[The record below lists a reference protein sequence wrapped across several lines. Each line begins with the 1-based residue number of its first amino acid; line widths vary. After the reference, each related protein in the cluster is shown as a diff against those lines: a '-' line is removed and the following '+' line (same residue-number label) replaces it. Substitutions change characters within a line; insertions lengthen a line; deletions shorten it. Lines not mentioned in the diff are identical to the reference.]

1 MRIGAE
7 ARWMGLHMTGFGRY
21 ARNLLRELKPLLP
34 PGSFSAYVDKPY
46 EIPELFADGGMER
59 IVVPWRPPFYKQLGI
74 QLDIVRRRRGFDLFH
89 FLYNSPPLWT
99 PCPFVLT
106 LHDLSYFYVP
116 NMVSWVNRTT
126 SWMQFRL
133 KAARARRII
142 ALTENTRRDIVRWLR
157 IPESRIDVV
166 YHGVEPAF
174 APAPP
179 ERKASLAHRLGLDRP
194 FLLYVGTYLPHKN
207 LDLLI
212 RAFARVAG
220 SWPGPLELV
229 LAGKPGRN
237 SANIQRLVRHLGLED
252 RIRMPGFVPEEDLP
266 ALYSLCQAFVFP
278 SKYEGFGMPLLE
290 AMACGAP
297 VLSSRSSCL
306 PEVGGDGAAYFGTED
321 EAGLAGL
328 LDRILRDEDFRQDLV
343 RRGRD
348 RASQFSWE
356 NTARRTLSVYQR
368 ALGQIHGSGIK
379 GETA

>member
-1 MRIGAE
+1 
-7 ARWMGLHMTGFGRY
+7 MGMHMTGFGRY

-34 PGSFSAYVDKPY
+34 PGSLSAYVDKPY
-46 EIPELFADGGMER
+46 DIPELFADGGMER

-74 QLDIVRRRRGFDLFH
+74 QLDIVRRQRGFDLFH

-116 NMVSWVNRTT
+116 DMVSWVNRTT
-126 SWMQFRL
+126 SWLQFRL
-133 KAARARRII
+133 KAARAKRII
-142 ALTENTRRDIVRWLR
+142 ALSENTRRDIVRWLR
-157 IPESRIDVV
+157 IPESRIDVI
-166 YHGVEPAF
+166 YHGVEPTF

-179 ERKASLAHRLGLDRP
+179 ERKAAVANQLRLDRP

-207 LDLLI
+207 LDMLI

-237 SANIQRLVRHLGLED
+237 AANIQRLVRQLGLEN
-252 RIRMPGFVPEEDLP
+252 RIRMMGFVPEEDLP
-266 ALYSLCQAFVFP
+266 ALYSLCEAFVFP

-306 PEVGGDGAAYFGTED
+306 PEVGGDGAAYFSTED
-321 EAGLAGL
+321 EADLAGL
-328 LDRILRDEDFRQDLV
+328 LERTLRDEDFRRDLV
-343 RRGRD
+343 RRGQE
-348 RASQFSWE
+348 RARQFSWQ

-368 ALGQIHGSGIK
+368 ALAQTHVPGIHGK
-379 GETA
+379 TA